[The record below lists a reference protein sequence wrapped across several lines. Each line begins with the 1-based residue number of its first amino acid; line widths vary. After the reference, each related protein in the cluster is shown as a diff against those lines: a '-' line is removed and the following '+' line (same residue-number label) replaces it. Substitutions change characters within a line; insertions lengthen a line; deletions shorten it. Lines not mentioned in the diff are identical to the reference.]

1 MSALPS
7 TTGFLPSPPRGIV
20 WQEGLG
26 LFCLQEPVDV
36 PAQEAFRGPTKE
48 AEKVTQN
55 VSLHAGSVGL
65 LLDVGK
71 TNTITVPLFR
81 HRDDWGRL
89 VVISRVVEGGEEFKI

>member
-1 MSALPS
+1 MSPLPF

-26 LFCLQEPVDV
+26 LFCLQEPVYV
-36 PAQEAFRGPTKE
+36 SAREAFRGPTKE
-48 AEKVTQN
+48 AGKVTKN

-81 HRDDWGRL
+81 HRDD
-89 VVISRVVEGGEEFKI
+89 